1 MKGTRSK
8 FPLILIGVGG
18 LLLASLAIYLSLEG
32 GAKTTSSNQRI
43 TAEKVNRVSLSE
55 AYAAYQDF
63 SAVFVDVRGAES
75 FDAGHIPG
83 AVHIPLADLASR
95 LNELSKEDWILPYCT

>member
-1 MKGTRSK
+1 MRRK
-8 FPLILIGVGG
+8 FPLILIGIGG
-18 LLLASLAIYLSLEG
+18 LLLASLAVYLLLEG
-32 GAKTTSSNQRI
+32 GAQTTSSDQRI
-43 TAEKVNRVSLSE
+43 TEEEVNRVSLSE
-55 AYAAYQDF
+55 AYAAYQDL

-95 LNELSKEDWILPYCT
+95 INELSKEDWILLYCT

>member
-1 MKGTRSK
+1 MGASN
-8 FPLILIGVGG
+8 L
-18 LLLASLAIYLSLEG
+18 SLATAFVAGLISFFSPCVLPLVPVYLG
-32 GAKTTSSNQRI
+32 YMTG
-43 TAEKVNRVSLSE
+43 RVSLSE
-55 AYAAYQDF
+55 AYAAYQDL

-95 LNELSKEDWILPYCT
+95 LNELSKEDWILLYCT